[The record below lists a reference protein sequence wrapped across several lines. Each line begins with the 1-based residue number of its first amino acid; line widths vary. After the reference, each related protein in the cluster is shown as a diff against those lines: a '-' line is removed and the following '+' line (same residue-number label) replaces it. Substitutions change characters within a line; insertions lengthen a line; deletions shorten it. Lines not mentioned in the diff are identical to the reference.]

1 MVPRSIIHKQKRE
14 FFCSC
19 FCIIMSSPAPSD
31 ISQNNAEAL
40 EKQWREMQQRHEE
53 KQRSLLQLQ
62 EAAEAHCAEHAA
74 QKARREAEAKT
85 KEEAERQRVA
95 EEEERKKR
103 MVEYLQRLRDKVLE
117 EEAALLEGA
126 EGSQVAGSKRKEV
139 AAGDEEEQRPSKK
152 ARGKQPGK
160 YRGGAAVKMG
170 GATPCERCVCTGQ
183 DCLVHPSR

>member
-19 FCIIMSSPAPSD
+19 FYIIMSSPAPSD

-85 KEEAERQRVA
+85 KEEAER
-95 EEEERKKR
+95 
-103 MVEYLQRLRDKVLE
+103 
-117 EEAALLEGA
+117 
-126 EGSQVAGSKRKEV
+126 
-139 AAGDEEEQRPSKK
+139 
-152 ARGKQPGK
+152 
-160 YRGGAAVKMG
+160 
-170 GATPCERCVCTGQ
+170 
-183 DCLVHPSR
+183 